1 MSKDDEIQE
10 VRGEEQRRSKRP
22 IDIAARRRRL
32 ILRKKLAEALRA
44 GDEHQLRAILI
55 RDLGQTPGSPEFEN
69 SIRAWR
75 DYHRKV

>member
-32 ILRKKLAEALRA
+32 LLRMKFMDALQTANENQFREAP
-44 GDEHQLRAILI
+44 I
-55 RDLGQTPGSPEFEN
+55 RDLDQTPGSPAFEN
-69 SIRAWR
+69 SMRAWR
-75 DYHRKV
+75 EYHGKR

>member
-44 GDEHQLRAILI
+44 GDEDQLRAILI
-55 RDLGQTPGSPEFEN
+55 RDLGQTPGSPEFES

-75 DYHRKV
+75 DYHRKT

>member
-32 ILRKKLAEALRA
+32 LLRKKFMDALQTANENQFREA
-44 GDEHQLRAILI
+44 LI
-55 RDLGQTPGSPEFEN
+55 RDLDQTPGSPAFEN
-69 SIRAWR
+69 SMRAWR
-75 DYHRKV
+75 EYHGKR